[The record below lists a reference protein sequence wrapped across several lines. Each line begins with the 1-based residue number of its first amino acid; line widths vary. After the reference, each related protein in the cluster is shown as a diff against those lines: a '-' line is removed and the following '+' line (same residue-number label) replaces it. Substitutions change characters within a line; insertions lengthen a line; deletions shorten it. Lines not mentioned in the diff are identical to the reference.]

1 MNVVNIGHKRIER
14 RLDWVVRRDET
25 EADRLIIRR
34 TETLPQ
40 RPLRKPAVAS
50 PSQVS
55 PTAPR
60 DGYHRALPASAVE
73 KALISR

>member
-1 MNVVNIGHKRIER
+1 MNVITIDHKRIER

-40 RPLRKPAVAS
+40 RPLRKPAAAN

-55 PTAPR
+55 PTARR
-60 DGYHRALPASAVE
+60 DGYHRALPASAAE
-73 KALISR
+73 KVLISR